1 MNRILPIITLLLLDG
16 VSALAQTAE
25 TTGRITDPTGSVV
38 PDATIAVIDLDKGV
52 ERSSSSNG
60 QGYYTIPSLS
70 PGNYQIRVS
79 KSGFKSVI
87 RSGIRLLANDTAR
100 IDFVLELGTL
110 TETVNVTSDVSLLAM
125 DNSEV
130 GGSITNREYNRLPLI
145 QVGRMRQP
153 ANFIFLTPGVHGN
166 VDPNGVENITA
177 TNQIQVNAGGS

>member
-1 MNRILPIITLLLLDG
+1 M
-16 VSALAQTAE
+16 
-25 TTGRITDPTGSVV
+25 
-38 PDATIAVIDLDKGV
+38 
-52 ERSSSSNG
+52 
-60 QGYYTIPSLS
+60 
-70 PGNYQIRVS
+70 
-79 KSGFKSVI
+79 
-87 RSGIRLLANDTAR
+87 
-100 IDFVLELGTL
+100 LELGTL

-153 ANFIFLTPGVHGN
+153 ANFIFLTAGVHGN